1 MAIVLGR
8 ICKSQQKL
16 FQNVWLLFFG
26 SAQYSILNTSSTC
39 TFFCSLEWEVDTYD
53 IAMGKWDRT
62 RDRLHNQISFPEPW
76 YDASIIM
83 VEYAD
88 LQNGPTTDLDLF
100 SFLVPFELSVWGLI
114 LATLFASGF
123 VYYLLE
129 KMNAASDE
137 RRLEEAPAAAVFY
150 SAIAFTGHLEFR
162 PQTNAARLL
171 AFSLSFLALIVG
183 AAYTANL
190 ASFLVARRQPSSTLQ
205 SIQDAVVQRAPI
217 CLQARVALDQ
227 YITDQHPSAI
237 LVRKESESD
246 VFQGLVQGDCVVAV
260 VPKCSYETYVRNSEI
275 NSDCGLT
282 WQGRVEQYV
291 PSGLASRV
299 DTGNLC
305 TSLVSHVLDLHL
317 LEMDADGFLEVVWE
331 EHLQK
336 VGNHNCLVEQSGA
349 SPGGEVEDDGT
360 FSLSIQEMS
369 GIFIVHAV
377 LTSIAVLLAVFQ
389 FFMERRRA
397 VLMEPGI
404 ERRDSIL
411 PTEEAPQIKG
421 LLTEEAS
428 QINGSQAI
436 TRNSLPASAEE
447 SSNLGL
453 ARDALYHNAETG
465 VSDYEFR
472 R

>member
-1 MAIVLGR
+1 
-8 ICKSQQKL
+8 
-16 FQNVWLLFFG
+16 
-26 SAQYSILNTSSTC
+26 
-39 TFFCSLEWEVDTYD
+39 
-53 IAMGKWDRT
+53 
-62 RDRLHNQISFPEPW
+62 
-76 YDASIIM
+76 
-83 VEYAD
+83 
-88 LQNGPTTDLDLF
+88 
-100 SFLVPFELSVWGLI
+100 
-114 LATLFASGF
+114 
-123 VYYLLE
+123 
-129 KMNAASDE
+129 
-137 RRLEEAPAAAVFY
+137 LEEAPAAAVFY

-260 VPKCSYETYVRNSEI
+260 VPKYSYDTYVRNSEI

-282 WQGRVEQYV
+282 WQGRVEKYV

-299 DTGNLC
+299 DTGFLC

-317 LEMDADGFLEVVWE
+317 LEMDADDFLKEVWE

-336 VGNHNCLVEQSGA
+336 VGNQNCLVEQSGA
-349 SPGGEVEDDGT
+349 GPDEEST

-389 FFMERRRA
+389 FFMEKRRA
-397 VLMEPGI
+397 VLVEPGI

-421 LLTEEAS
+421 LLTEEGP
-428 QINGSQAI
+428 QINGTQAMTSNSQ
-436 TRNSLPASAEE
+436 PGPEE

-453 ARDALYHNAETG
+453 ARDLFYHNAETSE
-465 VSDYEFR
+465 SDYGDM
-472 R
+472 